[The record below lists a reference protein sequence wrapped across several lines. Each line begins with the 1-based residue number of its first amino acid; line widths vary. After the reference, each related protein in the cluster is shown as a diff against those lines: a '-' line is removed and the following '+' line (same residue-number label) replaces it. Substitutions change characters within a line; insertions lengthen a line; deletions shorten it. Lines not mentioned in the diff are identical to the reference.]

1 MGVGLHPLES
11 GLILCS
17 FFFVMTASVSLRS
30 ENFKETSFAMVS
42 RNVCFL
48 MCVLKCSFVGQVASK
63 VSGGSA

>member
-1 MGVGLHPLES
+1 
-11 GLILCS
+11 
-17 FFFVMTASVSLRS
+17 MTASVSLRS

-63 VSGGSA
+63 VSGGSVIDSGEMVWWIN

>member
-1 MGVGLHPLES
+1 
-11 GLILCS
+11 
-17 FFFVMTASVSLRS
+17 MTASVSLRL

-63 VSGGSA
+63 VSGRLVIDSGEMVWWIN